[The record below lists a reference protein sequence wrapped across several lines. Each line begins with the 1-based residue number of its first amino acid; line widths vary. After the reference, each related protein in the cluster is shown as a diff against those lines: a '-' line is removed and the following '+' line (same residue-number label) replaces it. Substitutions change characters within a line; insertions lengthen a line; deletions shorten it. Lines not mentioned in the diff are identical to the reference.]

1 MDTRQTVTSGDGQ
14 QDLQSQ
20 CTHRM
25 SFPHQ
30 EFPVPDFG
38 WVEEEKA
45 VRKRRIPA
53 DPQAGEEEVSAPLP
67 LSPGSISQPSLAPA
81 AGQPRCRRRPAGG
94 ALGGSPCPSLWHG
107 GKSHPVLV
115 LPPPDKEPREDKSP
129 QQNLVE
135 EAVLSSPM
143 AQECNR
149 EEKPRRSRPRRG
161 SKPMP
166 GCSEEEG
173 PTLCQEGSQRCG
185 QSSELVVHE
194 QLHNGKK
201 LHQCSECGKSFCA
214 KSSLVRHQKIH
225 TGERRCECGKC
236 GKRFRDTSGLMIHLR
251 VHTGERP
258 YECGEC
264 GKSFADRS
272 SLNSHKRIHTGERP
286 YECGECGK
294 SFTESS
300 NLIVHQ
306 RIHTGER
313 PYKCGE
319 CGKDFRK
326 SFHLKCHQMIHTGK

>member
-1 MDTRQTVTSGDGQ
+1 MDTRHAVTFRDGLGQ

-25 SFPHQ
+25 SFPRQ

-38 WVEEEKA
+38 WVKEEKA

-53 DPQAGEEEVSAPLP
+53 DPQA
-67 LSPGSISQPSLAPA
+67 
-81 AGQPRCRRRPAGG
+81 
-94 ALGGSPCPSLWHG
+94 
-107 GKSHPVLV
+107 
-115 LPPPDKEPREDKSP
+115 DKEPREDKSP

-135 EAVLSSPM
+135 EAVLSGSM
-143 AQECNR
+143 AQECNG

-166 GCSEEEG
+166 GCSKEEG

-201 LHQCSECGKSFCA
+201 LHQCLECGKSFCA
-214 KSSLVRHQKIH
+214 KSRLLRHQKIH

-236 GKRFRDTSGLMIHLR
+236 GKRFRDTSHLMIHLR

-264 GKSFADRS
+264 GKSFTMS
-272 SLNSHKRIHTGERP
+272 SS
-286 YECGECGK
+286 
-294 SFTESS
+294 
-300 NLIVHQ
+300 LIVHQ

-319 CGKDFRK
+319 CGKGFRK
-326 SFHLKCHQMIHTGK
+326 SFHLKRHQMLCTGI